1 MDKHREDGKERDKR
15 EAKGERKEIIVIRQ
29 RKGRTERTE
38 RTDRRERR
46 ERDTVRFGS
55 IKEDGQTDRQTFE
68 ERTIERATV
77 KRFFIPLFI

>member
-1 MDKHREDGKERDKR
+1 MDIHREDGKERDKR

-29 RKGRTERTE
+29 RKGRTERT
-38 RTDRRERR
+38 DRRERR

-55 IKEDGQTDRQTFE
+55 IKEVGQTDRQTFE

>member
-1 MDKHREDGKERDKR
+1 
-15 EAKGERKEIIVIRQ
+15 
-29 RKGRTERTE
+29 
-38 RTDRRERR
+38 
-46 ERDTVRFGS
+46 VRFGS